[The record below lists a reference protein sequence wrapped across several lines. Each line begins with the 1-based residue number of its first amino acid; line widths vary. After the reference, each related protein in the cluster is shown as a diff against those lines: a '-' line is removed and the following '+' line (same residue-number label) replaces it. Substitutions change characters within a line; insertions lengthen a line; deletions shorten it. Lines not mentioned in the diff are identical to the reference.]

1 MMLSML
7 SLMRF
12 ASRITDRQK
21 RVRGLQF
28 GLDLRPFISIIAPR
42 KFGAQLLDM
51 LFDGH
56 LNLLDHAKDDVR
68 DRGGAGRVKD
78 REAAA

>member
-12 ASRITDRQK
+12 ASRITPRQK
-21 RVRGLQF
+21 HLRGLQF

-42 KFGAQLLDM
+42 KFGAQLLD
-51 LFDGH
+51 LLLDGH
-56 LNLLDHAKDDVR
+56 LNLLDLAKDDVR